1 MTVRKILD
9 ELGVYAAPKRGK
21 PRTYST
27 PEEAH
32 QVKLRQMKNAR
43 PAAKAVEKA
52 CKAAGIEPPQPK
64 RGRPRIYAT
73 REEAI
78 AVRNAQNEI
87 CRKRGEARVEEALWR
102 LGSLLEAAR
111 SNAEENNVKH
121 L

>member
-1 MTVRKILD
+1 MTVRQILD

-43 PAAKAVEKA
+43 LAAKAVNEA
-52 CKAAGIEPPQPK
+52 CKAAGIEPPQRK

-73 REEAI
+73 REESL

-87 CRKRGEARVEEALWR
+87 CRKRLEARVEEALWR

-111 SNAEENNVKH
+111 SHAQENNVAH